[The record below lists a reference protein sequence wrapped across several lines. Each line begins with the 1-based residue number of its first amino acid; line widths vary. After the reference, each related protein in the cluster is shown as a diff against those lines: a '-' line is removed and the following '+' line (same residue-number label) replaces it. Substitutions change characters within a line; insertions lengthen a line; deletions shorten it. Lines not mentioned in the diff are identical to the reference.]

1 MNKSVSTLDL
11 SNNLLEMEGEHEE
24 DPLLSVFTAMPNLKC
39 LYLHKNNYIRS
50 VVNYRKVIAN
60 KTKIVL
66 HFKIT

>member
-1 MNKSVSTLDL
+1 
-11 SNNLLEMEGEHEE
+11 MEGEHEE